1 MPDTPPIYKRAL
13 EVWGEG
19 GRVFRRKGRRQDPH
33 GGKTERG
40 ERSGREG
47 KGRGK
52 SKLTPLGRHRRAC
65 GPAAAS
71 RPGRGPWRGSLVARR
86 PIPGSRDRWAPS
98 GSRTGGVFSRR
109 PWLVGGLLFI
119 YYFLGGWGDLFVRSS
134 SSLGTKIRP
143 GPCSQ
148 SIGVYSWSRTLSS
161 RLGKFGSRLH
171 FACTSLGFYLVA
183 HY

>member
-1 MPDTPPIYKRAL
+1 M
-13 EVWGEG
+13 G
-19 GRVFRRKGRRQDPH
+19 GRGVSGEKG
-33 GGKTERG
+33 GGKTRTEGKQRG
-40 ERSGREG
+40 ERRGREG